1 MDPRLLWVSR
11 SGNVDALYSLIAK
24 EPCLLKNLDLAKEL
38 IMFDSTLV
46 RIPGRGEFLVLCPES
61 IRDTNLNGETAF
73 QITVMNDKYKE
84 LKILRGWVQRLHNSD
99 SSSTENYVL
108 NKCNREGNTALH
120 LAADKNNHQ
129 ACSKISVGVHVTEP
143 KSGMTALDAL
153 RVNGHLMNR
162 ENDKKMQVPQDDE
175 DKIKLFSF
183 LEITLIFVFLWG
195 HTIAFLLAIVSG
207 FILLPV
213 GRTYTCWYVLISAP
227 LFCSYPISMYLK
239 HRLLLRVHL
248 LTVLGVVLCLLV
260 FYMKWKRTT
269 QKKYQNSEMT

>member
-1 MDPRLLWVSR
+1 MVLQPSF
-11 SGNVDALYSLIAK
+11 AK
-24 EPCLLKNLDLAKEL
+24 KLNTEGFSPLHLAVQNHQSELAKEL

-46 RIPGRGEFLVLCPES
+46 RIPGRGGMTPLHHVS

-162 ENDKKMQVPQDDE
+162 ENDKKMQVN
-175 DKIKLFSF
+175 LY
-183 LEITLIFVFLWG
+183 
-195 HTIAFLLAIVSG
+195 LLAPLTCASPDCIRSCPMPTCILHEVEADYTEEIPKLRNDLNSVDIQSIV
-207 FILLPV
+207 
-213 GRTYTCWYVLISAP
+213 
-227 LFCSYPISMYLK
+227 
-239 HRLLLRVHL
+239 
-248 LTVLGVVLCLLV
+248 
-260 FYMKWKRTT
+260 
-269 QKKYQNSEMT
+269 

>member
-1 MDPRLLWVSR
+1 MAVV
-11 SGNVDALYSLIAK
+11 GYLY
-24 EPCLLKNLDLAKEL
+24 
-38 IMFDSTLV
+38 T
-46 RIPGRGEFLVLCPES
+46 G
-61 IRDTNLNGETAF
+61 
-73 QITVMNDKYKE
+73 
-84 LKILRGWVQRLHNSD
+84 
-99 SSSTENYVL
+99 
-108 NKCNREGNTALH
+108 
-120 LAADKNNHQ
+120 
-129 ACSKISVGVHVTEP
+129 SKISVGVHVTEP
-143 KSGMTALDAL
+143 KSGMTALDAS

-162 ENDKKMQVPQDDE
+162 ENDKKNAGGKSADSLSKVQKTSVFLRKSVTFWEYCSTGISRYRSHLSDGTRNAFLVITVLIFAAAYETRSQPQDDE